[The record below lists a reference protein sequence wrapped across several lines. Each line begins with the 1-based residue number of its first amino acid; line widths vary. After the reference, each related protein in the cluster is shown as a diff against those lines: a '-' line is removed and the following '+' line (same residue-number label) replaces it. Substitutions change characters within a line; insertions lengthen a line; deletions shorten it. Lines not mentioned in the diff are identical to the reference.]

1 VKGSEKNDP
10 NLSEGILGKS
20 VTPFILYRNDTV
32 IGEGYFKRL
41 TLKFFLSDKSVIS
54 DYRF

>member
-1 VKGSEKNDP
+1 MFNIHTFTH
-10 NLSEGILGKS
+10 N
-20 VTPFILYRNDTV
+20 FIRYRNDTV